1 MSLFGLF
8 GDPEVSSDDENIE
21 NKDTKEEEKAEKI
34 TNEEEYAEEKA
45 ETEEENGLK
54 WLQVDK
60 GVKGTRW
67 HGAMV
72 EHESGSILHNYFKDD
87 EESTKNEAA
96 QHLITDNAAAMTPE
110 ICEEASESNLTAEQR
125 SIAEAYPVEEGARE
139 LKLPPNQEELF
150 QMQLEREAA
159 EIQNEIQFE
168 RRRWKPV
175 YSDEEGQGVEL
186 KNRKRKKKQLIF
198 PRHRAVKEGSVPGEG
213 WKRLRDRAESKRKYN
228 SEKYGSSYPKHKFP
242 LRDY

>member
-8 GDPEVSSDDENIE
+8 GDPEESSDEEIIE
-21 NKDTKEEEKAEKI
+21 LVDIKEEEKAEKI
-34 TNEEEYAEEKA
+34 GNEEECAEEKD
-45 ETEEENGLK
+45 ETKEENGLK

-72 EHESGSILHNYFKDD
+72 EHETGSILHNYFKED
-87 EESTKNEAA
+87 EESTKIEGAH
-96 QHLITDNAAAMTPE
+96 HLTDNAAAMTPE
-110 ICEEASESNLTAEQR
+110 ISEGTSESNLTEEQR
-125 SIAEAYPVEEGARE
+125 SIAEAYPVEEGERE
-139 LKLPPNQEELF
+139 AKLPPNQEELF
-150 QMQLEREAA
+150 QMHLEREAA
-159 EIQNEIQFE
+159 EIQNEIQLE

-175 YSDEEGQGVEL
+175 YSDEEGEGVEL
-186 KNRKRKKKQLIF
+186 KNRKRKKKQLLF
-198 PRHRAVKEGSVPGEG
+198 PRHRSVKEGSVPGEG